1 MRRKEKKNTPS
12 GFQREAKRA
21 MQVPGYKRYL
31 PSRVAAPSRTCLLI
45 IPTGGQSTK
54 EEGTYVTTFMH
65 DNDQAK

>member
-31 PSRVAAPSRTCLLI
+31 PSRVAPVVPA
-45 IPTGGQSTK
+45 
-54 EEGTYVTTFMH
+54 Y
-65 DNDQAK
+65 